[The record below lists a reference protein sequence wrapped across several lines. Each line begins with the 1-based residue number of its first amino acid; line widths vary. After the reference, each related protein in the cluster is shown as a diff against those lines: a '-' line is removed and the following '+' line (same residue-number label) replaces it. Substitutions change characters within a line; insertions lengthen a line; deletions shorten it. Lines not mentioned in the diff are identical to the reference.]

1 MLVKNE
7 YLTKAAADT
16 RCLLWPDLTAADKN
30 KLLGGS
36 EHESR
41 QRRARKTGRRERE
54 LADTRQPVAETTGK
68 KATWKTEP
76 SLPDSWK
83 ASKALDPEVLT
94 SSVFVEH
101 IQQRAAE
108 E

>member
-16 RCLLWPDLTAADKN
+16 RRLLWPDLTAADKN

-68 KATWKTEP
+68 KVTRMTEP

-83 ASKALDPEVLT
+83 ASKAPDPEVLT